1 MEILDILDKN
11 GNIIG
16 SKERKE
22 IYKDGD
28 IHRTVHIWIINDKN
42 ELLVQKRSP
51 KKETFANLWAI
62 STAGHVISGETSIQ
76 AALRE
81 LKEELDLNVKE
92 EELKYL
98 FTIERHQDISDD
110 IHINTFDDVYLLHR
124 NLDCEK
130 TKLQKK
136 ELTDI
141 MFIYYE
147 YLEEQ
152 YKKKN
157 DNFVPASEEHDKLFE
172 YLHKN
177 LKKCYIDLNFTY
189 TKDDLLDL
197 ALYKSIYN
205 FRNIVIIIL
214 AIILMIIGFTKYMW
228 LFYFSIFFIP
238 MYFMINDY
246 IARRKVNNTLYLM
259 EKTNTFKDNIKLHDE
274 YFRCKN
280 LKDIVIFYAGLKIVE
295 NKSHIF
301 IFLNRDNAIILNKK
315 DMHNDDIEFLKKRKS
330 ILYKK
335 IK

>member
-1 MEILDILDKN
+1 M
-11 GNIIG
+11 
-16 SKERKE
+16 
-22 IYKDGD
+22 
-28 IHRTVHIWIINDKN
+28 
-42 ELLVQKRSP
+42 
-51 KKETFANLWAI
+51 
-62 STAGHVISGETSIQ
+62 
-76 AALRE
+76 
-81 LKEELDLNVKE
+81 
-92 EELKYL
+92 
-98 FTIERHQDISDD
+98 
-110 IHINTFDDVYLLHR
+110 
-124 NLDCEK
+124 
-130 TKLQKK
+130 
-136 ELTDI
+136 
-141 MFIYYE
+141 
-147 YLEEQ
+147 
-152 YKKKN
+152 
-157 DNFVPASEEHDKLFE
+157 NFVPASEEHDKLFK

-315 DMHNDDIEFLKKRKS
+315 DMHNDDIEFLKNRKG

>member
-147 YLEEQ
+147 YLEVQ

-157 DNFVPASEEHDKLFE
+157 DNFVPASEEHDKLF
-172 YLHKN
+172 
-177 LKKCYIDLNFTY
+177 
-189 TKDDLLDL
+189 
-197 ALYKSIYN
+197 
-205 FRNIVIIIL
+205 
-214 AIILMIIGFTKYMW
+214 KY
-228 LFYFSIFFIP
+228 
-238 MYFMINDY
+238 
-246 IARRKVNNTLYLM
+246 
-259 EKTNTFKDNIKLHDE
+259 
-274 YFRCKN
+274 
-280 LKDIVIFYAGLKIVE
+280 
-295 NKSHIF
+295 
-301 IFLNRDNAIILNKK
+301 
-315 DMHNDDIEFLKKRKS
+315 
-330 ILYKK
+330 
-335 IK
+335 